1 MQLEGFLK
9 KITYQNTEN
18 GFSVLRV
25 LVDGETKPTTVT
37 GYFPELHVGE
47 TIRMEGKWGFHP
59 KYGNQFQCEKSELVL
74 PSGREGF
81 IAYLSSG
88 LFPGIGPKTAER
100 LVQEFK
106 DDLFQILD
114 NTPEKLIGAIK
125 GFTRK
130 RLDKFLTVWDQMK
143 DSRETL
149 LFLYSHQI
157 TGSIAKKIWLHY
169 GASTIETITENPYL
183 LCEEVWGIGFVKADE
198 IAQKVGV
205 AKDHYMRLRAGL
217 IFTLMEAAMNEGHT
231 FLPRT
236 TLLEKALQ
244 ILRADPTD
252 SDFCERLFFS
262 LDELLQEKTLEN
274 HNEGIWLPFLYK
286 AEQGIASFVRE
297 RLSSK
302 RKPPEDSFIQ
312 ALKEFERE
320 HNLCYDPIQFD
331 GICSALNSPLC
342 IITGGPGTGKTTMLR
357 GIIHL
362 ASLQKEKTILA
373 APTGRAARRM
383 YELCGREAQTIHR
396 LLEIDP
402 ATGKFHRNEDYPLDA
417 SFIIIDEFS
426 MVDTLLAA
434 ALIKAVPTKARVL
447 FIGDKDQLPSVG
459 PGNILRELLSCPD
472 IPAIFLTH
480 VFRQSGGSDIA
491 EKASRINQGYMPN
504 PIDGTHFHF
513 HLFDTPEEG
522 KELLKKII
530 TEDLPGKLSI
540 DPLQNLQ
547 VLSPMRK
554 GPLGIFELNRFLQK
568 ILNPKPTGLSIL
580 GVDWKNGDRVMQL
593 KNNYDKNVFNG
604 DIGFIKQVN
613 KDSQSLSIDFEG
625 KIMRFETLELD
636 QMNLA
641 YACTIHKSQGSEY
654 PAVIIILDQSHYMML
669 QRNLIYTAIT
679 RAKGHVWILSAP
691 GAFHT
696 AVRNNRSIKRYTQL
710 AESIKDGFNQ

>member
-130 RLDKFLTVWDQMK
+130 RLDKFLTVWNQMK

-231 FLPRT
+231 YLPRT

-696 AVRNNRSIKRYTQL
+696 AVRNNRSVKRFTLL
-710 AESIKDGFNQ
+710 AESIKNKG

>member
-130 RLDKFLTVWDQMK
+130 RLDKFLTVWNQMK

-205 AKDHYMRLRAGL
+205 AKDHYIRLRAGL

-231 FLPRT
+231 YLPRT

-302 RKPPEDSFIQ
+302 RKPPEDS
-312 ALKEFERE
+312 
-320 HNLCYDPIQFD
+320 
-331 GICSALNSPLC
+331 
-342 IITGGPGTGKTTMLR
+342 
-357 GIIHL
+357 
-362 ASLQKEKTILA
+362 
-373 APTGRAARRM
+373 
-383 YELCGREAQTIHR
+383 
-396 LLEIDP
+396 
-402 ATGKFHRNEDYPLDA
+402 
-417 SFIIIDEFS
+417 
-426 MVDTLLAA
+426 
-434 ALIKAVPTKARVL
+434 
-447 FIGDKDQLPSVG
+447 
-459 PGNILRELLSCPD
+459 
-472 IPAIFLTH
+472 
-480 VFRQSGGSDIA
+480 
-491 EKASRINQGYMPN
+491 
-504 PIDGTHFHF
+504 
-513 HLFDTPEEG
+513 
-522 KELLKKII
+522 
-530 TEDLPGKLSI
+530 
-540 DPLQNLQ
+540 
-547 VLSPMRK
+547 
-554 GPLGIFELNRFLQK
+554 
-568 ILNPKPTGLSIL
+568 
-580 GVDWKNGDRVMQL
+580 
-593 KNNYDKNVFNG
+593 
-604 DIGFIKQVN
+604 
-613 KDSQSLSIDFEG
+613 
-625 KIMRFETLELD
+625 
-636 QMNLA
+636 
-641 YACTIHKSQGSEY
+641 
-654 PAVIIILDQSHYMML
+654 
-669 QRNLIYTAIT
+669 
-679 RAKGHVWILSAP
+679 
-691 GAFHT
+691 
-696 AVRNNRSIKRYTQL
+696 
-710 AESIKDGFNQ
+710 

>member
-125 GFTRK
+125 SFTRK
-130 RLDKFLTVWDQMK
+130 RLDKFLTVWNQMK

-231 FLPRT
+231 YLPRT

>member
-130 RLDKFLTVWDQMK
+130 RLDKFLTVWNQMK

-231 FLPRT
+231 YLPRT

-696 AVRNNRSIKRYTQL
+696 AVRNNRAHKRYTQL
-710 AESIKDGFNQ
+710 AESIKNE

>member
-130 RLDKFLTVWDQMK
+130 RLDKFLTVWNQMK

-231 FLPRT
+231 YLPRT

-320 HNLCYDPIQFD
+320 HNLCYDPIQFE
-331 GICSALNSPLC
+331 GICSALNSSLC

-402 ATGKFHRNEDYPLDA
+402 ATGKFHRNEENLLDA
-417 SFIIIDEFS
+417 KFIIIDEFS
-426 MVDTLLAA
+426 MVDTWLAA
-434 ALIKAVPTKARVL
+434 ALIKAIPPKARVL

-459 PGNILRELLSCPD
+459 PGNILRELLSCSQ
-472 IPAIFLTH
+472 IPATFLTH

-491 EKASRINQGYMPN
+491 EKASRINQGYMPA
-504 PIDGTHFHF
+504 PLDGTHFHF
-513 HLFDTPEEG
+513 YSFNTPEEA
-522 KELLKKII
+522 KELLEKVI
-530 TEDLPGKLSI
+530 TKEIPGKLNI
-540 DPLQNLQ
+540 DVLQNLQ

-593 KNNYDKNVFNG
+593 KNNYDKNIFNG

-613 KDSQSLSIDFEG
+613 KESQSLSIDFEG
-625 KIMRFETLELD
+625 KIIRFETLELD

-654 PAVIIILDQSHYMML
+654 PAVIIILDHSHYMML

-691 GAFHT
+691 GAFQT
-696 AVRNNRSIKRYTQL
+696 AVRNNRSVKRYTQL
-710 AESIKDGFNQ
+710 AQTISVEE

>member
-1 MQLEGFLK
+1 MQLEGSIK
-9 KITYQNTEN
+9 RITYQNQEN

-25 LVDGETKPTTVT
+25 QIDGEKEPTTAT

-74 PSGREGF
+74 PSGQNGF
-81 IAYLSSG
+81 IEYLSSG

-100 LVQEFK
+100 LVQHFK
-106 DDLFQILD
+106 DNLLEVLD
-114 NTPEKLIGAIK
+114 HSPEKLVGAVK
-125 GFTRK
+125 GFTSK
-130 RLDKFLTVWDQMK
+130 RIAKFIDAWNQMK

-149 LFLYSHQI
+149 LFLYGHQI
-157 TGSIAKKIWLHY
+157 TGSVAKKIWLHY
-169 GASTIETITENPYL
+169 GNATVETITENPYL
-183 LCEEVWGIGFVKADE
+183 LCEEIWGIGFVKADE
-198 IAQKVGV
+198 IAQKIGIS
-205 AKDHYMRLRAGL
+205 KDHYRRLKAGL
-217 IFTLMEAAMNEGHT
+217 IYTLMEGAMNEGHT
-231 FLPRT
+231 YLPRT
-236 TLLEKALQ
+236 HLLEKALQ

-252 SDFCERLFFS
+252 SDFCERLIFS
-262 LDELLQEKTLEN
+262 LDELLQEKILEN
-274 HNEGIWLPFLYK
+274 HNEGIWLPYLYR
-286 AEQGIASFVRE
+286 AEQSIASFVKE
-297 RLSSK
+297 RVSPK
-302 RKPPEDSFIQ
+302 TEAPEDSLIQ
-312 ALKEFERE
+312 SLKEFERAQ
-320 HNLCYDPIQFD
+320 NLCYDPIQFE
-331 GICSALNSPLC
+331 GICSALNSSLC

-402 ATGKFHRNEDYPLDA
+402 ATGKFHRNEENLLDA
-417 SFIIIDEFS
+417 KFIIIDEFS
-426 MVDTLLAA
+426 MVDTWLAA
-434 ALIKAVPTKARVL
+434 ALIKAIPPKARVL

-459 PGNILRELLSCPD
+459 PGNILRELLSCSQ
-472 IPAIFLTH
+472 IPATFLTH

-491 EKASRINQGYMPN
+491 EKASRINQGYMPA
-504 PIDGTHFHF
+504 PLDGTHFHF
-513 HLFDTPEEG
+513 YSFNTPEEA
-522 KELLKKII
+522 KELLEKVI
-530 TEDLPGKLSI
+530 TKEIPGKLNI
-540 DPLQNLQ
+540 DVLQNLQ

-593 KNNYDKNVFNG
+593 KNNYDKNIFNG

-613 KDSQSLSIDFEG
+613 KESQSLSIDFEG
-625 KIMRFETLELD
+625 KIIRFETLELD

-654 PAVIIILDQSHYMML
+654 PAVIIILDHSHYMML

-691 GAFHT
+691 GAFQT
-696 AVRNNRSIKRYTQL
+696 AVRNNRSVKRFTLL
-710 AESIKDGFNQ
+710 AESIKNKG

>member
-1 MQLEGFLK
+1 MQLEGSIK
-9 KITYQNTEN
+9 RITYQNQEN

-25 LVDGETKPTTVT
+25 QIDGEKEPTTVT

-130 RLDKFLTVWDQMK
+130 RLDKFLTVWNQMK

-231 FLPRT
+231 YLPRT

>member
-130 RLDKFLTVWDQMK
+130 RLDKFLTVWNQMK

-231 FLPRT
+231 YLPRT

-696 AVRNNRSIKRYTQL
+696 AVRNNRSVKRYTQL

>member
-130 RLDKFLTVWDQMK
+130 RLDKFLTVWNQMK

-231 FLPRT
+231 YLPRT

-696 AVRNNRSIKRYTQL
+696 AVRNNRSVKRFTLL

>member
-130 RLDKFLTVWDQMK
+130 RLDKFLTVWNQMK

-231 FLPRT
+231 YLPRT

-641 YACTIHKSQGSEY
+641 YACTIHKSQG
-654 PAVIIILDQSHYMML
+654 
-669 QRNLIYTAIT
+669 
-679 RAKGHVWILSAP
+679 
-691 GAFHT
+691 
-696 AVRNNRSIKRYTQL
+696 
-710 AESIKDGFNQ
+710 

>member
-1 MQLEGFLK
+1 MQLEGSIK
-9 KITYQNTEN
+9 RITYQNQEN

-25 LVDGETKPTTVT
+25 QIDGEKEPTTVT

-130 RLDKFLTVWDQMK
+130 RLDKFLTVWNQMK

-231 FLPRT
+231 YLPRT

-274 HNEGIWLPFLYK
+274 HNEGIWLPYLYR
-286 AEQGIASFVRE
+286 AEQSIASFVKE
-297 RLSSK
+297 RVSPK
-302 RKPPEDSFIQ
+302 TEAPEDSLIQ
-312 ALKEFERE
+312 SLKEFERAQ
-320 HNLCYDPIQFD
+320 NLCYDPIQFE
-331 GICSALNSPLC
+331 GICSALNSSLC

-491 EKASRINQGYMPN
+491 EKASRINQGYMPA
-504 PIDGTHFHF
+504 PLDGTHFHF
-513 HLFDTPEEG
+513 YSFNTPEEA
-522 KELLKKII
+522 KELLEKVI
-530 TEDLPGKLSI
+530 TKEIPGKLNI
-540 DPLQNLQ
+540 DVLQNLQ

-593 KNNYDKNVFNG
+593 KNNYDKNIFNG

-613 KDSQSLSIDFEG
+613 KESQSLSIDFEG
-625 KIMRFETLELD
+625 KIIRFETLELD

-654 PAVIIILDQSHYMML
+654 PAVIIILDHSHYMML

-696 AVRNNRSIKRYTQL
+696 AVRNNRSVKRFTLL
-710 AESIKDGFNQ
+710 AESIKNKG

>member
-130 RLDKFLTVWDQMK
+130 RLDKFLTVWNQMK

-331 GICSALNSPLC
+331 GICSALISPLC